1 MKLKEYIRELNKF
14 VQEYPEAY
22 ELPVIYSKDD
32 EGNAYHNVIYS
43 PAMFQV
49 EDLTQ
54 YYLEVV
60 GKLGDEG
67 IAREDCNAICIN

>member
-1 MKLKEYIRELNKF
+1 MKLKEYIEELNKF
-14 VQEYPEAY
+14 VQEYPESL

-60 GKLGDEG
+60 GKLGVDD
-67 IAREDCNAICIN
+67 IVREDCNAICIN